1 MDSNNQSASRRARFP
16 KFPLFIAAALL
27 LLFLVRGLH
36 TQVEERSGWND
47 SSQQVLAKA
56 KEEGKRVLM
65 DFTGSDWCAGCI
77 KLDREVFSTPEF
89 KDYAAKNL
97 VLWELDF
104 PRQKYID
111 PSILKQNRGVAAA
124 VSSRSVSGGH
134 CAQLRRESGRHIGL
148 YGGRSEGVHRR
159 PREAAQGVIFLG
171 WRA

>member
-1 MDSNNQSASRRARFP
+1 MDSNNQPARPQARFP
-16 KFPLFIAAALL
+16 KFPLFIAGALL
-27 LLFLVRGLH
+27 LLFLVRSLH
-36 TQVEERSGWND
+36 TQQAEERSGWND
-47 SSQQVLAKA
+47 SQKQVLAKA

-111 PSILKQNRGVAAA
+111 PSLLQQNEELRERYRVEAYPALIVLDSNGKV
-124 VSSRSVSGGH
+124 VGTLDYTEGGPK
-134 CAQLRRESGRHIGL
+134 AFITALEKL
-148 YGGRSEGVHRR
+148 
-159 PREAAQGVIFLG
+159 PKA
-171 WRA
+171 